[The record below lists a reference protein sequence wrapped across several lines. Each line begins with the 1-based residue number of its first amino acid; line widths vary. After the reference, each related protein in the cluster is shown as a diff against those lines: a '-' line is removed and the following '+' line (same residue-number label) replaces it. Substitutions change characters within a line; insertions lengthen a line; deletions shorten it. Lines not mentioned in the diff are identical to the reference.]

1 MKEKNKMFL
10 IGGILLL
17 VVVLFI
23 VLLFSLNKNKQ
34 YEKNYVDFVRTYYIL
49 GVTSNNDDASYVNLE
64 IQNNTERET
73 VKVLRDLIEDEIM
86 EGSMYEFTFDYSGPT
101 LNDNIKEIFSKMTL
115 KSVRLTSTER
125 NDTL

>member
-86 EGSMYEFTFDYSGPT
+86 EGSMYEFTFDYSGPA

>member
-1 MKEKNKMFL
+1 MNEKNKMFL

-17 VVVLFI
+17 VVILFI
-23 VLLFSLNKNKQ
+23 VLLFSLNKSKQ

-49 GVTSNNDDASYVNLE
+49 GVSSNNEDASYVNLE
-64 IQNNTERET
+64 IGNNTARET
-73 VKVLRDLIEDEIM
+73 VKVLRDLIEDEII
-86 EGSMYEFTFDYSGPT
+86 EGSMYEFTFDYSGPN
-101 LNDNIKEIFSKMTL
+101 LNDNIKEIFTKMTL